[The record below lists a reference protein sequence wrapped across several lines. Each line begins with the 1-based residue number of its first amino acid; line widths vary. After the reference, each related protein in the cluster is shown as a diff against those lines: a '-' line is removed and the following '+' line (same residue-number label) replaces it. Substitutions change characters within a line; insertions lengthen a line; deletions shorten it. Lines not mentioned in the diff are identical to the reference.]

1 QRPQPDS
8 SRASSAA
15 LKGSGLQVKTERY
28 ERKRETR
35 IMSIAEKCFLSTKMG
50 VSVLSSATISRLKDF
65 FKSGGPDN
73 VVLCK
78 DKKTGFMQ
86 ALKCKKK
93 IPGQKISR
101 EVQILKQ
108 VKSLNQDENHIVS
121 LAGFADLGDW
131 TCIALQKLDM
141 NLLELMAQR
150 NFKPLKL
157 YEIRPIARQMFM
169 ALSALKAIKVVHT
182 NIKPENVMLIDHN
195 LQPFEVKLTGFGNAQ
210 KTRKL
215 STTAIPK
222 TCGYSAPETFLNGF
236 QDETMD
242 VWSLGCMLAFLVL
255 GQDLLPPSRSEGS
268 RFFTRSHKFK
278 PIANYMTDTRKTA
291 LQDTSYDDV
300 KCLIDLVMKKAPE
313 IQNLDET
320 RDFIQFLD
328 LLQKMLKMN
337 PADRILPNDALK
349 HSFITM
355 EHFDETH
362 NSSNICMP
370 SRTTADRKP
379 VHGGQNWTD
388 VVPFPGPSQKPGSS
402 VHNM

>member
-1 QRPQPDS
+1 
-8 SRASSAA
+8 
-15 LKGSGLQVKTERY
+15 
-28 ERKRETR
+28 
-35 IMSIAEKCFLSTKMG
+35 
-50 VSVLSSATISRLKDF
+50 
-65 FKSGGPDN
+65 
-73 VVLCK
+73 
-78 DKKTGFMQ
+78 MQ

-255 GQDLLPPSRSEGS
+255 GQDLFPANSEYDYMRCITKILSLPPSRSE
-268 RFFTRSHKFK
+268 
-278 PIANYMTDTRKTA
+278 
-291 LQDTSYDDV
+291 V
-300 KCLIDLVMKKAPE
+300 DLS
-313 IQNLDET
+313 
-320 RDFIQFLD
+320 
-328 LLQKMLKMN
+328 LLGLMHQRN
-337 PADRILPNDALK
+337 
-349 HSFITM
+349 M
-355 EHFDETH
+355 E
-362 NSSNICMP
+362 P
-370 SRTTADRKP
+370 L
-379 VHGGQNWTD
+379 
-388 VVPFPGPSQKPGSS
+388 S
-402 VHNM
+402 VHNIRAIAQQILVSLGALKEADSLGFSGIYIQPMMNYML